1 MQRVEKPK
9 TKPGKR
15 FLEDREPK
23 LIENDKTTLFIRGI
37 NANHTVLE
45 AMKNLA
51 CFKKP
56 NCVVYNKKND
66 LKPFEDISQLEF
78 FCKKNDASLF
88 MFASHNKK
96 RPNNLVAGR
105 MYDHMVLD
113 MFELGIEDFKAL
125 TDFKTEKIAMGT
137 KPMLLFTEGF
147 DDQPE
152 YARLKNF
159 FIDFFRGPV
168 VEYVN
173 LQGLEHLLVFSLI
186 NKKVA
191 FRSYRVSLK
200 KSETKAPAIVLE
212 EIGPHMNFVLRRTKL
227 ASQDLFKTAC
237 RKPKAL
243 KPKKV
248 KNIKKDVF
256 GSTHGRIHM
265 ERQDYA
271 KLQTRKLKG
280 LKKRKVERAQEGSSS
295 VLESG
300 TKRARVVD
308 SVADQE

>member
-9 TKPGKR
+9 TRPGKR

-23 LIENDKTTLFIRGI
+23 LIENGKKTLFIRGI
-37 NANHTVLE
+37 NANHTVFQ
-45 AMKNLA
+45 AMKDFA

-56 NCVVYNKKND
+56 NCVVYNRKND
-66 LKPFEDISQLEF
+66 LKPFEDTTQLEF

-88 MFASHNKK
+88 MFGSHNKK
-96 RPNNLVAGR
+96 RPNNVVAGR

-113 MFELGIEDFKAL
+113 MFEFGMEDFKSLA
-125 TDFKTEKIAMGT
+125 DFKTEKIATGT

-152 YARLKNF
+152 YSRLKNF

-168 VEYVN
+168 IEYVN

-186 NKKVA
+186 NNKVL

-200 KSETKAPAIVLE
+200 KSETKAPAIELE

-227 ASQDLFKTAC
+227 ASQDLFKAAC
-237 RKPKAL
+237 KRPKAL
-243 KPKKV
+243 RPKKV
-248 KNIKKDVF
+248 KNVKRDVF

-280 LKKRKVERAQEGSSS
+280 LKRRKVGKTQEDGS

-300 TKRARVVD
+300 TKRARAED
-308 SVADQE
+308 SIADQE